1 MKTDL
6 IVLGIETSCD
16 ETSVAVLKNGRT
28 VLSNII
34 STQIDTHRLFGGVVP
49 EIASRMH
56 LEAMNP
62 ILEEALKEAGVG
74 FDDLDVVCVTRG
86 PGLVGALLVGM
97 SCAKAICLSKSI
109 PLVGVNH
116 MEGHICANYIS
127 HPDLEPPFVSLVV
140 SGGHTY
146 LIEVMTYTTYRIHG
160 STRDDAVGE
169 SYDKVARTL
178 GLKYPGGPEIDRIA
192 KKGDPASIHFPRVMM
207 DSGDYDFSF
216 SGLKTAVL
224 NYVNTETQN
233 HRTICREN
241 VAAAFQEAVVD
252 VLEAKAFRLLE
263 ELGMDT
269 LALSGGVAA
278 NSAIRE
284 RFQNHADAI
293 GAKLYYPEM
302 ALCTDNAAMI
312 ASAGY
317 FHYREGL
324 RSPLSL
330 ETRANLSL

>member
-1 MKTDL
+1 MTDL
-6 IVLGIETSCD
+6 IILGIETSCD

-28 VLSNII
+28 VLSNMI

-62 ILEEALKEAGVG
+62 ILEEALRAAQVT
-74 FDDLDVVCVTRG
+74 FDDLDLVCVTRG

-97 SCAKAICLSKSI
+97 SCAKAVCLSKSI

-146 LIEVMTYTTYRIHG
+146 LIEVTDYTTYRIHG

-192 KKGDPASIHFPRVMM
+192 KDGDPHAIAFPRVMI

-224 NYVNTETQN
+224 NYINTETQN
-233 HRTICREN
+233 HRTICRED
-241 VAAAFQEAVVD
+241 VAASFQEAVVD
-252 VLEAKAFRLLE
+252 VLESKSFKLLD
-263 ELGMDT
+263 ELGLQT
-269 LALSGGVAA
+269 ITLSGGVAA

-284 RFQNHADAI
+284 RFQAHADGM
-293 GAKLYYPEM
+293 GARLFYPEIK
-302 ALCTDNAAMI
+302 LCTDNAAMI

-317 FHYREGL
+317 FHYLKGT
-324 RSPLSL
+324 RSPLSV
-330 ETRANLSL
+330 ETKANLSL